1 MSELDKL
8 ISELAATARNTR
20 EAVRKAKEE
29 TGKEA
34 AGCFLGFGPE
44 ELADAA
50 GLLPVSVWGDD
61 REIEKARRY
70 YPAFFCAPVQQMLEQ
85 AMGGEYDGLL
95 SAMIMPV
102 YCDAL
107 RSAGQN
113 FKTAVPH
120 IPVIPVVYPANRK
133 GRSGREFLASEYRSA
148 GKALEKITGKKITE
162 KALQDSIEV
171 YNRYRSAMREFV
183 KEASG
188 HPDIITPYLR
198 HMLIKAAGCQDK
210 RIYTEKI
217 GRLTRLLKKEPVR
230 DWNGN
235 KVILT
240 GILLESEQ
248 ILKKME
254 SHNLAVLSDYLLQES
269 LQFQTDAPVEGKDS
283 FYRLACRFADLKF
296 CSVAMDPE

>member
-162 KALQDSIEV
+162 EALQD
-171 YNRYRSAMREFV
+171 R
-183 KEASG
+183 
-188 HPDIITPYLR
+188 
-198 HMLIKAAGCQDK
+198 
-210 RIYTEKI
+210 
-217 GRLTRLLKKEPVR
+217 
-230 DWNGN
+230 
-235 KVILT
+235 
-240 GILLESEQ
+240 
-248 ILKKME
+248 
-254 SHNLAVLSDYLLQES
+254 
-269 LQFQTDAPVEGKDS
+269 
-283 FYRLACRFADLKF
+283 
-296 CSVAMDPE
+296 

>member
-95 SAMIMPV
+95 SA
-102 YCDAL
+102 CL
-107 RSAGQN
+107 
-113 FKTAVPH
+113 
-120 IPVIPVVYPANRK
+120 
-133 GRSGREFLASEYRSA
+133 L
-148 GKALEKITGKKITE
+148 
-162 KALQDSIEV
+162 
-171 YNRYRSAMREFV
+171 
-183 KEASG
+183 
-188 HPDIITPYLR
+188 
-198 HMLIKAAGCQDK
+198 
-210 RIYTEKI
+210 YTS
-217 GRLTRLLKKEPVR
+217 RCV
-230 DWNGN
+230 
-235 KVILT
+235 
-240 GILLESEQ
+240 
-248 ILKKME
+248 
-254 SHNLAVLSDYLLQES
+254 
-269 LQFQTDAPVEGKDS
+269 
-283 FYRLACRFADLKF
+283 
-296 CSVAMDPE
+296 